1 MGYWRGCFVAVET
14 FCEMLRTKYHVALFK
29 QEVAVS
35 RELRHPNVTVMYG
48 VTLVD
53 GRPLQIITELLE
65 GSLIDVIIAALRCK
79 QFLSLREQIDIA
91 LGITAGISYLHQ
103 LGPVGVLHGNIRA
116 SKILITSLMEAKVK
130 SCGTNSFADS
140 DLDAGPVS
148 PNYLAPERYPER
160 STIQANTTMADVY
173 SMGVTLIELMT
184 GQQPVA
190 SCRFQQASDVR
201 HPLVKR
207 LCYEMVTID
216 PELRPAA
223 YECFKVLEKVH
234 KSDEYNKC
242 PPKRMVK
249 GKLHGEETVTL
260 TTEPWPK
267 YHHTFP

>member
-1 MGYWRGCFVAVET
+1 MGYWRGCFVALKTLHKILDSEH
-14 FCEMLRTKYHVALFK
+14 CVALFK

-35 RELRHPNVTVMYG
+35 RELHHPNVTVMYG

-65 GSLIDVIIAALRCK
+65 GSLTDVIMAALRCK
-79 QFLSLREQIDIA
+79 LLLSLREQIDIA
-91 LGITAGISYLHQ
+91 LGITAGINYLHQ
-103 LGPVGVLHGNIRA
+103 LGPVGVLHGDIRT
-116 SKILITSLMEAKVK
+116 SNILITSLMEAKVN
-130 SCGTNSFADS
+130 SCVTILFADS
-140 DLDAGPVS
+140 DLDAGPMS
-148 PNYLAPERYPER
+148 PEYLAPERYPER
-160 STIQANTTMADVY
+160 STIQANTTMADVC

-184 GQQPVA
+184 HEQPIA
-190 SCRFQQASDVR
+190 SCRFEQASGVA
-201 HPLVKR
+201 HPIVKR
-207 LCYEMVTID
+207 LCYKMVSID